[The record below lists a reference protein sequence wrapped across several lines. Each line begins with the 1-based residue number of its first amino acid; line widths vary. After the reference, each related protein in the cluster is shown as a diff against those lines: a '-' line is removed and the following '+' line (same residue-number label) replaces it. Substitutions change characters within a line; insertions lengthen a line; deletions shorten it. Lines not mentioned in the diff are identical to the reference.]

1 MYTFDDGSVDVGGTF
16 KRAQYDNGVAAGS
29 PPDFDGSAY
38 GEKPAPY
45 VEPARFLPRLGTMP
59 ILVAGPGIT
68 PDAPKTGEGALGVP
82 QATKVAPTPLAPSGM
97 PVLRAT
103 PSPESPATVA
113 TRVDWRYVVGGSL
126 ILVALW
132 WLVTGGDE

>member
-1 MYTFDDGSVDVGGTF
+1 MPVYTSY
-16 KRAQYDNGVAAGS
+16 QYDNGVAAGS
-29 PPDFDGSAY
+29 PPDFDGPTY

-45 VEPARFLPRLGTMP
+45 VAPATLLPRLGTMP
-59 ILVAGPGIT
+59 ILVAGPGIS
-68 PDAPKTGEGALGVP
+68 PNAPKGEEGALGVP
-82 QATKVAPTPLAPSGM
+82 QATKVAPSPLAPPGM

-103 PSPESPATVA
+103 TDPETPATVA

-132 WLVTGGDE
+132 WLMSGGDE